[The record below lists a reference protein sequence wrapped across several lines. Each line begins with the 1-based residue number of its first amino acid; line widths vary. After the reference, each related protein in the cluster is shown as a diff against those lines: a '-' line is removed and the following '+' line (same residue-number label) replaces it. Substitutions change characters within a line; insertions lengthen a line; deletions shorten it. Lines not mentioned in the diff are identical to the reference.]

1 MIKVKINGIP
11 VELERPMNVV
21 EAAKK
26 VGIHVPHFCYHKELT
41 LYAGCRICMVEVKG
55 RPKLMAGC
63 TTIMSDGMEVTTESE
78 KIAKAR
84 RGILEL
90 QLTHHPLDCPVCDK
104 GGECRLQDYAFK
116 YGADRSRFIE
126 QKREIPVNYTNPLI
140 ERNMER
146 CVSCK
151 RCVRICAEV
160 QGDYVL
166 SDMNRGSRATFE
178 SFMGRE
184 EECVHCGHCVSN
196 CPVGAIQSRLTKHKI
211 RPWYVQREA
220 DSVCPYCGNGCLITL
235 QSREGEIVRVVAD
248 ETYSRGSNR
257 GRLCVRG
264 RYGYDFPNHPERL
277 TKPLVKKDGY
287 LVETSWDEAIQ
298 HIADRLGAVKAASG
312 PDSIG
317 AIIGGRNTNEEAYL
331 LQKFMRAAVG
341 TNNIDNSA
349 RMGHIN
355 GITGVEAV
363 LGVAAATGRIQD
375 IEQAKTVLVVG
386 TDATADNPITGLAV
400 KRAVSRGGASLILAD
415 YARNRLDKHAKTRL
429 IYKPGTALALVYAMI
444 NAVFAAGL
452 EDKVEAA
459 TNKEAVDRI
468 KAAAEGF
475 APDTVSGITGI
486 PADVITD
493 AAKTYSTNKPS
504 AIVFGRGV
512 TAELDGYEC
521 SKALACLSL
530 VTGNLG
536 KPGGGVYP
544 MAAKANEQGACDA
557 GALPDRLPGYNRVG
571 SGDALKPFSS
581 AWGAKLPENPGMTM
595 AEMVQ
600 AAGDGKLKALY
611 VVGANPAFEL
621 PDGKATQVA
630 LEKIEL
636 LVVQDIFMSETARL
650 ADVVLPG
657 ASFAEKDGT
666 FTNTERRVQR
676 VRPVIPPVG
685 GSRPDGET
693 IAAVSGAMGYHIEAD
708 PARVMDELATVSG
721 IYAGLGYEVLSG
733 DGLIWPYDKESKED
747 TPVLFKDGPKVGQPE
762 LSPAMPEQGSESA
775 PFTADLAVSLYHS
788 GTTTRRAHG
797 PNMVVGRPFA
807 GLNPDDA
814 AALSV
819 AEGDTV
825 SVRSGQG
832 SLNLAAKLDRGV
844 PRGVVYIPNHFEGH
858 GACELAGTVL
868 DPVNKVPAARRW
880 PVTVEKQKA

>member
-1 MIKVKINGIP
+1 MIRVKINGIP

-55 RPKLMAGC
+55 RPKMMAGC

-104 GGECRLQDYAFK
+104 GGECKLQDYAFK

-126 QKREIPVNYTNPLI
+126 KKREIPVNYVNPLI

-160 QGDYVL
+160 QGDHVL

-196 CPVGAIQSRLTKHKI
+196 CPVGAIQSRLTKHRI
-211 RPWYVQREA
+211 RPWYVQRQA
-220 DSVCPYCGNGCLITL
+220 DSVCPYCGNGCLVTL

-287 LVETSWDEAIQ
+287 LVETSWDEAVR
-298 HIADRLGAVKAASG
+298 HVADRLSAIKAASG

-331 LQKFMRAAVG
+331 LQKFMRAGIG
-341 TNNIDNSA
+341 TNNIDNTA

-375 IEQAKTVLVVG
+375 IEQAKAVLVVG
-386 TDATADNPITGLAV
+386 TDATADNPITGLAI

-429 IYKPGTALALVYAMI
+429 SYRPGTALALVYGLI
-444 NAVFAAGL
+444 NAVFASGL

-459 TNKEAVDRI
+459 TNKDALEKI
-468 KAAAEGF
+468 KAASEGF
-475 APDTVSGITGI
+475 APGAVAEITGI
-486 PADVITD
+486 PVEAITD
-493 AAKTYSTNKPS
+493 AAKVFASEKPA

-521 SKALACLSL
+521 SKALASLSL

-544 MAAKANEQGACDA
+544 MAAKANEQGACDV
-557 GALPDRLPGYNRVG
+557 GALPDRLPGYVKVG
-571 SGDALKPFSS
+571 SGDGVKAAKSK
-581 AWGAKLPENPGMTM
+581 WGVKLPENPGMTM
-595 AEMVQ
+595 AEMIQ
-600 AAGDGKLKALY
+600 AAGGGRLKALY

-621 PDGKATQVA
+621 PDNKSTQAA
-630 LEKIEL
+630 LDGLEL
-636 LVVQDIFMSETARL
+636 LVVQDIFMSETAKL

-676 VRPVIPPVG
+676 VRPVIKPVG
-685 GSRPDGET
+685 DSRPEADT
-693 IAAVSGAMGYHIEAD
+693 IAAVSGAMGYHMESV
-708 PARVMDELATVSG
+708 PAKVMEELAAVSG
-721 IYAGLGYEVLSG
+721 IYSGLGYDALSG
-733 DGLIWPYDKESKED
+733 DGLIWPYDKETNED
-747 TPVLFKDGPKVGQPE
+747 TPVLFKDGPKAAQFE
-762 LSPAMPEQGSESA
+762 LTPAMPEAGTGA
-775 PFTADLAVSLYHS
+775 TPFTADLAVSLYHS

-797 PNMVVGRPFA
+797 PNLVVGRPFA
-807 GLNPDDA
+807 GLNPEDA
-814 AALSV
+814 AGLSV
-819 AEGDTV
+819 AEGDTI
-825 SVRSGQG
+825 SVRSELG
-832 SLNLAAKLDRGV
+832 SINLAAKLDRGV

-858 GACELAGTVL
+858 GACELAGLDL

-880 PVTVEKQKA
+880 PVTVEKNKA